1 MSKFEDNMG
10 EIFDIDVSPIE
21 KKTEIVK
28 DMADQIS
35 ADTEKDYQYTRGQ
48 LYNLIDKAQEAIN
61 DVLDLARESNHP
73 RAYEVAGNFIKQTA
87 DMTDKLIDLQKKI
100 KDLEKIDKK
109 SAAINGNVTNNM
121 FFGTTADLQLLL
133 KRGKVE
139 EDK

>member
-1 MSKFEDNMG
+1 MSKFDDNME
-10 EIFDIDVSPIE
+10 EIFDIDVTAIE
-21 KKTEIVK
+21 AKGGMIK
-28 DMADQIS
+28 QIDS
-35 ADTEKDYQYTRGQ
+35 EMSVDATKDYEYTRAN
-48 LYNLIDKAQEAIN
+48 LYNLIDKASEAIN

-100 KDLEKIDKK
+100 KDLDKGDKK

-121 FFGTTADLQLLL
+121 FFGTTADLQLML

-139 EDK
+139 EE

>member
-1 MSKFEDNMG
+1 MSKFEDNME
-10 EIFDIDVSPIE
+10 EIFDIDVTAIE
-21 KKTEIVK
+21 AKGEMIK
-28 DMADQIS
+28 QI
-35 ADTEKDYQYTRGQ
+35 DTEMSIDATKDYEYTRAN
-48 LYNLIDKAQEAIN
+48 LYNLIDKASEAIN

-100 KDLEKIDKK
+100 KDLDKGDKK

-121 FFGTTADLQLLL
+121 FFGTTADLQLML

-139 EDK
+139 EE

>member
-1 MSKFEDNMG
+1 MSNFEDNME
-10 EIFDIDVSPIE
+10 EIFDIDVTPIE
-21 KKTEIVK
+21 SKGKIIK
-28 DMADQIS
+28 QIDS
-35 ADTEKDYQYTRGQ
+35 EMSVDATKDYEYTRAN
-48 LYNLIDKAQEAIN
+48 LYNLIDKASEAIN

-100 KDLEKIDKK
+100 KDLDKVDKK

-121 FFGTTADLQLLL
+121 FFGTTADLQLML

-139 EDK
+139 EE